1 VTDDEQEPASGA
13 LHRLEDLDEGGL
25 WRRKRVSRWDRVVD
39 RDLRWAIGLAGRILI
54 VIGLLMFGFVAYQLW
69 GTGIETARAQNSL
82 ENEFEDLAAQLDRPV
97 VTPTTSSAVPAT
109 TSTTPTTRPP
119 STRPPTTRRPTTTVA
134 TTVAPTTTAPAPPIE
149 IGDALGYI
157 EIPRIDLKFYLVAGV
172 GTEELKK
179 GVGHYTETPMPG
191 QLGNSAFAG
200 HRTTYGHP
208 FFNIDQVQ
216 PGDEIIVTTLDGRF
230 VYRMTSQQ
238 IVSPNDYQVVTTTD
252 PTIATLTLTSCHP
265 RYSANERIVV
275 TASLDT
281 SVSAPID
288 EPLRSY
294 HPAET
299 AAPPTTASTSTTT
312 TTSETTTPSTDTSSG
327 TARPTSTTTTTT
339 STTEPSTVATTP
351 VAGGPQTPSHPD
363 APSEEA
369 ADAFSHGWFSDGAAW
384 PHVLAWSGLVA
395 LVTVGAFLL
404 ARRFRR
410 LWVGFLVGAVPF
422 LFALYFFYQNVNRLL
437 PSAL

>member
-1 VTDDEQEPASGA
+1 MTDDEQEPASGA
-13 LHRLEDLDEGGL
+13 LHRLEDLDEGGP
-25 WRRKRVSRWDRVVD
+25 WRRKRVSRWDRVVV
-39 RDLRWAIGLAGRILI
+39 RDLRWGVGLGGRILI

-82 ENEFEDLAAQLDRPV
+82 ENEFEDLASQIDGPV
-97 VTPTTSSAVPAT
+97 VASTTSSTVPTT
-109 TSTTPTTRPP
+109 TSTIPTTRPP
-119 STRPPTTRRPTTTVA
+119 GTRPPTTRRPTTTVA
-134 TTVAPTTTAPAPPIE
+134 PTVAPTTAAPVPPIE
-149 IGDALGYI
+149 IGDALGFI

-230 VYRMTSQQ
+230 VYRMTGQQ

-252 PTIATLTLTSCHP
+252 PTVATLTLTSCHP

-288 EPLRSY
+288 ESVRSY
-294 HPAET
+294 RPDET
-299 AAPPTTASTSTTT
+299 RPPPTTEATRTT
-312 TTSETTTPSTDTSSG
+312 
-327 TARPTSTTTTTT
+327 RTTTTTT
-339 STTEPSTVATTP
+339 STAVHRHESRYC
-351 VAGGPQTPSHPD
+351 GPEDH
-363 APSEEA
+363 
-369 ADAFSHGWFSDGAAW
+369 H
-384 PHVLAWSGLVA
+384 HVDD
-395 LVTVGAFLL
+395 
-404 ARRFRR
+404 
-410 LWVGFLVGAVPF
+410 
-422 LFALYFFYQNVNRLL
+422 
-437 PSAL
+437 